1 MRSNKRGDG
10 KASHIVSA
18 WSKESGFCL
27 GQKAVEE
34 KSNEIVAI
42 PELLDKIQ
50 IKGQIVTIDA
60 MGTQTA
66 IAEKIKKKRADY
78 VLALKRN
85 QNSLYEDVQE
95 YFSDE
100 EFQKEIRERG
110 NYKKPRKS
118 TWSDR
123 DKGVL
128 SDRGYKVV
136 KPEKEL
142 ERTVQYSNGEENAEE
157 RRKYKNREPL
167 FHQQFKRRH

>member
-1 MRSNKRGDG
+1 M
-10 KASHIVSA
+10 
-18 WSKESGFCL
+18 
-27 GQKAVEE
+27 
-34 KSNEIVAI
+34 
-42 PELLDKIQ
+42 
-50 IKGQIVTIDA
+50 
-60 MGTQTA
+60 
-66 IAEKIKKKRADY
+66 
-78 VLALKRN
+78 LALKRN

-110 NYKKPRKS
+110 NYKKNPGKS

-167 FHQQFKRRH
+167 FHQSLKGDIEQVSRAVRGHWSIESMHWYLDVTFREDANTTLDKMAAQNLNIIRKWS

>member
-1 MRSNKRGDG
+1 M
-10 KASHIVSA
+10 
-18 WSKESGFCL
+18 
-27 GQKAVEE
+27 
-34 KSNEIVAI
+34 
-42 PELLDKIQ
+42 
-50 IKGQIVTIDA
+50 
-60 MGTQTA
+60 
-66 IAEKIKKKRADY
+66 
-78 VLALKRN
+78 LALKRN

-110 NYKKPRKS
+110 NYKNPGKS